1 MDEQKMDEK
10 YHIQIKDE
18 KTMWMKIGKNE
29 KWKMKRMWF
38 THNKHNNH
46 SNLKLL
52 QQGKWIGGGED
63 QACHCS
69 NLGIFETF

>member
-29 KWKMKRMWF
+29 K
-38 THNKHNNH
+38 
-46 SNLKLL
+46 
-52 QQGKWIGGGED
+52 
-63 QACHCS
+63 
-69 NLGIFETF
+69 